1 MGYRQLMASTAYR
14 SWKNWTIGD
23 MIEGTLQKISE
34 DDYGKPN
41 YMLKVISI
49 DFEDK
54 EAEVEV
60 GANFTLNSNG
70 ALDYAINQ
78 NNIGLGAT
86 IKVIYKGEDV
96 MTKGKYKG
104 KKFHKLEVLAKDDRM
119 PEESALE
126 TAGSE
131 ATDDDLLG

>member
-1 MGYRQLMASTAYR
+1 
-14 SWKNWTIGD
+14 
-23 MIEGTLQKISE
+23 
-34 DDYGKPN
+34 
-41 YMLKVISI
+41 MLKVISI

-54 EAEVEV
+54 TAEVKV
-60 GANFTLNSNG
+60 GENFTLNSNG

-78 NNIGLGAT
+78 NGIGLGAT

-104 KKFHKLEVLAKDDRM
+104 KKFHKLEVLVKDSSM
-119 PEESALE
+119 PEGEAVA
-126 TAGSE
+126 AGE